1 MNKRMLIA
9 VLVIALILT
18 SCSRIDTA
26 QSPTREPLTSDITS
40 QAEWV
45 SHAKTVNELMWESN
59 LVVMARVSGAPVTR
73 VLRHELP
80 VWDENNKIVG
90 STVSETLVSD
100 TVFEI
105 IKTYHG
111 KSRLNITVMQTG
123 GFDPTISK
131 SVEEIADDPLYKV
144 GEEYI
149 LFLVDISGDKVH
161 APDRELYRTV
171 NPFGRYKVDGEKVF
185 SYGQNPTSDTLSFV
199 STASELES
207 QIEQTIGAM
216 TVEYLKNKL
225 GQLGVPVNQIVVL
238 QDSPLEIEV
247 TIQSLSTNEKFAP
260 DDFVNIHMVVR
271 ESVFASDKGYP
282 INGLS
287 KIVVN
292 MEGKQINK
300 GWIKIEP
307 ESMYRRLAPSQL
319 TETSTANLLNKKLAE
334 YGMSKINGKILAL
347 DESQALD
354 LYLPNLSKEET
365 NLTMLSIKDSLGILT
380 EDMNSQGAGISFV
393 KLRITNESG
402 ETLLNF
408 LSDWQFSTEGW
419 WVADGINID
428 SWLPSIPAPVP

>member
-1 MNKRMLIA
+1 MKRKKFIFGFALFFVML
-9 VLVIALILT
+9 LALSL
-18 SCSRIDTA
+18 S
-26 QSPTREPLTSDITS
+26 S
-40 QAEWV
+40 QTKAERLKV
-45 SHAKTVNELMWESN
+45 QVNQQES
-59 LVVMARVSGAPVTR
+59 L
-73 VLRHELP
+73 
-80 VWDENNKIVG
+80 
-90 STVSETLVSD
+90 
-100 TVFEI
+100 
-105 IKTYHG
+105 
-111 KSRLNITVMQTG
+111 
-123 GFDPTISK
+123 
-131 SVEEIADDPLYKV
+131 
-144 GEEYI
+144 
-149 LFLVDISGDKVH
+149 
-161 APDRELYRTV
+161 
-171 NPFGRYKVDGEKVF
+171 
-185 SYGQNPTSDTLSFV
+185 
-199 STASELES
+199 
-207 QIEQTIGAM
+207 
-216 TVEYLKNKL
+216 VEYLKNKL

-282 INGLS
+282 INGLT

-334 YGMSKINGKILAL
+334 YGMSKINGKIIAL